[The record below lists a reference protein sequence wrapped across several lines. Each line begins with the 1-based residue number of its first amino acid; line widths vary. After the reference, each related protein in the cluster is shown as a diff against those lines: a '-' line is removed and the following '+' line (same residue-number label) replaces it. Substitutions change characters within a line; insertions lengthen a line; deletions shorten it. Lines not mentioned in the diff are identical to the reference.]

1 MYTIYKIT
9 NLINNKVYVG
19 QTSHSIY
26 DRFTCH
32 IENAERGK
40 QFHLSKAIRKYGKE
54 NFKIEALE
62 YVKLKREANDREIYW
77 IENYNANNRLKGY
90 NMTIGGEGGN
100 TFAAKTADEMKAIG
114 EKISTAVKGKNNG
127 NHTPVNAKDIITNE
141 IYHFDS
147 GSDCAAFLLKAGV
160 KLNCNKVWYKGADH
174 NRKIHVQSIF
184 AGRFVFF
191 YDGDEL
197 YRTTTYQQKQGSMP
211 KVITNINTGETFV
224 GITKNEALDHFNLPR
239 DICAHGYAPLYKLGF
254 IMKEVEYEH

>member
-26 DRFTCH
+26 GRFNGH

-62 YVKLKREANDREIYW
+62 YVKLKRVANDREIYW

-114 EKISTAVKGKNNG
+114 EKISTAIKGKNNG

-147 GSDCAAFLLKAGV
+147 GSECAAFLLKAGV
-160 KLNCNKVWYKGADH
+160 KLNSHKVWYKGADN

-224 GITKNEALDHFNLPR
+224 GITKNEALDHFNLQR